1 MLGSWPAGNI
11 SKRGTGVSHS
21 LASAT
26 LAPKDTAC
34 LTVQV
39 QTGSSTGRNEGYK
52 YFGAAKLLPGVREL
66 FEKEPPRKVRRTK
79 HQMHQKINAD
89 YYGFRDDE
97 DGILEREEAKAE
109 KTMRA
114 EVGREESI
122 GSDGKK
128 LEWQAS
134 SQQEMRDGASRSLV
148 T

>member
-1 MLGSWPAGNI
+1 M
-11 SKRGTGVSHS
+11 
-21 LASAT
+21 
-26 LAPKDTAC
+26 
-34 LTVQV
+34 QV

-122 GSDGKK
+122 DSNGQKLGRLGVSKRRGKVPQGH
-128 LEWQAS
+128 W
-134 SQQEMRDGASRSLV
+134 
-148 T
+148 

>member
-1 MLGSWPAGNI
+1 MYHTLQSPA
-11 SKRGTGVSHS
+11 
-21 LASAT
+21 
-26 LAPKDTAC
+26 LAPGNLAC
-34 LTVQV
+34 LPVQV

-109 KTMRA
+109 KVMRA
-114 EVGREESI
+114 EVGQGRKVPQ
-122 GSDGKK
+122 GH
-128 LEWQAS
+128 W
-134 SQQEMRDGASRSLV
+134 
-148 T
+148 

>member
-1 MLGSWPAGNI
+1 M
-11 SKRGTGVSHS
+11 
-21 LASAT
+21 
-26 LAPKDTAC
+26 
-34 LTVQV
+34 QV

-109 KTMRA
+109 KVMRA
-114 EVGREESI
+114 EVGPGEGRLKVTAYFRDCHAGRDGW
-122 GSDGKK
+122 GSYMFQGGRPA
-128 LEWQAS
+128 WQVWN
-134 SQQEMRDGASRSLV
+134 QQEPWEV
-148 T
+148 TGVVGGNHEYTGWVGGLPTEA